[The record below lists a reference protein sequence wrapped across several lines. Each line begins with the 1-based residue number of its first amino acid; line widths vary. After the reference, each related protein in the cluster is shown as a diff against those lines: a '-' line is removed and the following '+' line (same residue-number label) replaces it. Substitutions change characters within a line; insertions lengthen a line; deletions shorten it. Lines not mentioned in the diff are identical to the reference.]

1 MYSKILVPLDGPTL
15 SETILVAMST
25 HSKSGIE
32 RWAIGSVT
40 ERVVRHSSD
49 PVLVIRP

>member
-1 MYSKILVPLDGPTL
+1 VYSKILVPLDGPTL

-25 HSKSGIE
+25 HGKSGIG